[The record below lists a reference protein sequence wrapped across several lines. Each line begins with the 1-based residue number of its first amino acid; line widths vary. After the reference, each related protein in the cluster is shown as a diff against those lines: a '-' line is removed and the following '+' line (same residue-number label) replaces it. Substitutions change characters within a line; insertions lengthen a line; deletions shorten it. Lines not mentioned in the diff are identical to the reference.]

1 MAWIWSTWEEF
12 VESVNPHLL
21 VSKAAHRVAQRSSQF
36 NNLQQLMEAVSEF
49 RSALD
54 SLAAL
59 RFKGLLHE
67 ISREEFTETKSTHE
81 VVTRLVRAG
90 EDLLFRHSRLAKTDY
105 AYGYLH
111 QHGILEH
118 WIRFDNEG
126 NLPYEISQLVRDAK
140 ELLRGF
146 EQIAREDEDF
156 LLGNLDLPDQLLRD
170 FRLARDLFSVGF
182 DDVGLLISGRGLEA
196 VLRGIA
202 DLHDMRL
209 DASGKEI
216 PLSEASFYD
225 LIEAM
230 YHCRPGGD
238 RARMIS
244 LETRQLLH
252 FLRSARNA
260 RAHPQLA
267 EGAML
272 GSPRDAAGLVA
283 RLASQ
288 LWETKSQPDE
298 GLRKY
303 VVRKSWGR

>member
-12 VESVNPHLL
+12 VESVNPRLL

-36 NNLQQLMEAVSEF
+36 NNLQQLMEAISEF

-54 SLAAL
+54 SLAIL
-59 RFKGLLHE
+59 GFKGLLHE
-67 ISREEFTETKSTHE
+67 ISREEFVETKSTHE
-81 VVTRLVRAG
+81 VVIRLVRAG

-105 AYGYLH
+105 ASGYLH

-118 WIRFDNEG
+118 WERFDKEG
-126 NLPYEISQLVRDAK
+126 NLPYEVSQLVRDAK

-146 EQIAREDEDF
+146 EQVEREDEGF
-156 LLGNLDLPDQLLRD
+156 LLDGLELPEPLEAD

-202 DLHDMRL
+202 DTHDMRL
-209 DASGKEI
+209 AARGKEI
-216 PLSEASFYD
+216 PLSEVSFYD

-230 YHCRPGGD
+230 YHCRPRGD
-238 RARMIS
+238 GPRMIA
-244 LETRQLLH
+244 LETKQLLH

-260 RAHPQLA
+260 RAHPDLV
-267 EGAML
+267 EGARL
-272 GSPRDAAGLVA
+272 GSPRDAAALVVKV
-283 RLASQ
+283 ASQ
-288 LWETKSQPDE
+288 LWETKSRPDE

-303 VVRKSWGR
+303 VVRKSWDR